1 MLLIDKRI
9 VFCFLIFSMA
19 FIHSIWYLPK
29 FFYFVV
35 YWNLLYKRLA
45 VMSFCDTKFHIFR
58 WRRDYSWCSARVR
71 PRGTKTRRPI
81 RSIHKLHHS
90 DIYELECF
98 AIFQTLFSKAKQGL
112 QFYWFFSALDQKF
125 QKIWTETEV
134 APG

>member
-1 MLLIDKRI
+1 MGFSKSLIQELSVKVTSQRQLTWKNFLVCVTLKKSISKNTFQLLHIDKRI

-19 FIHSIWYLPK
+19 FIHSIWYLSK

-81 RSIHKLHHS
+81 RYHS
-90 DIYELECF
+90 HTSSFGYL
-98 AIFQTLFSKAKQGL
+98 
-112 QFYWFFSALDQKF
+112 
-125 QKIWTETEV
+125 
-134 APG
+134 